1 MRRIGFVLGILLLV
15 GAVPRA
21 APASP
26 PILEVSGIHAG
37 QKGYGL
43 CDFGNGK
50 GVTRFGVEILGVM
63 RDYAPKQDLI
73 LARLSG
79 NNLEKS
85 GVIAGMS
92 GSPVYV
98 DDRLVGAV
106 AYGWPFSEEAIAG
119 ITPIE
124 SMLDIRHVPASAPVP
139 IGAPSPAGARPTAA
153 FLESFERGDF
163 LPAFRA
169 LVDRV
174 FPERRDG
181 WAPLPLPLS
190 HSGASDSLFRD
201 TFLSRGAFLDAPSGS
216 RARPAVSSE
225 GGLKPGSSV
234 STILISG
241 DMTMAATGTV
251 TWVEGSNVLAFGHPF
266 LSMGPVE
273 MPMADSEVIG
283 ILPSLYRSFKFASTG
298 RVLGSI
304 TQDRSTGIL
313 GSFGTEAK
321 MVPVHVSIASEN
333 LPVQRFNFR
342 VVRNSMLTPILAATA
357 IDTTLSTL
365 EKSVGERTI
374 VWKSA
379 IRTPGRTIR
388 FDSVFSGM
396 AAKDQA
402 VSAMA
407 LLTNYLMANEF
418 HDLAIDGIDV
428 AIEHS
433 DVLKNAR
440 ITGVVATKDRV
451 RPGETVPLFVS
462 LQDFRGSTRRVAL
475 SLPVPAGTPPG
486 PLTVFVG
493 DGISATAFDLSLFP
507 ADPRSLEQVLD
518 FLDRLKPANSV
529 NLLAYRAGPGAMV
542 SGEELPAL
550 PPSIYSLYSAQSARD
565 GGPSLSQQRVYSSSV
580 EQAIPVTGSVR
591 LTLDVV
597 AKID

>member
-1 MRRIGFVLGILLLV
+1 MRKIGVVFASAAVFFAASGIV
-15 GAVPRA
+15 S
-21 APASP
+21 ASP

-37 QKGYGL
+37 QTGYGL

-98 DDRLVGAV
+98 NEHLIGAV
-106 AYGWPFSEEAIAG
+106 AYGWPFSEEPIAG

-124 SMLDIRHVPASAPVP
+124 SMLDIRHVPASPPVP
-139 IGAPSPAGARPTAA
+139 IGAPAPAGSRQAAA
-153 FLESFERGDF
+153 FMDSFQSADF
-163 LPAFRA
+163 LPAFRSM
-169 LVDRV
+169 VDRV
-174 FPERRDG
+174 FPSRRDG

-190 HSGASDSLFRD
+190 HTGSSDGLLRD
-201 TFLSRGAFLDAPSGS
+201 IFFSRGAFLDAPSGGRS
-216 RARPAVSSE
+216 LPSAAPGASLE
-225 GGLKPGSSV
+225 PGSSV
-234 STILISG
+234 ATILISG

-251 TWVEGSNVLAFGHPF
+251 TWVEGGNVLAFGHPF

-273 MPMADSEVIG
+273 MPMADSDVIG
-283 ILPSLYRSFKFASTG
+283 VLPSLYRSFKFASTG
-298 RVLGSI
+298 NVLGSI

-321 MVPVHVSIASEN
+321 MVPVHVSIESEN
-333 LPVQRFNFR
+333 LPVQRFDFQ

-365 EKSVGERTI
+365 EKSVGERTL

-428 AIEHS
+428 AIQHS

-440 ITGVVATKDRV
+440 ITDVVPAKDRV
-451 RPGETVPLFVS
+451 RPGETVPLVVS
-462 LQDFRGSTRRVAL
+462 LQDFRGSTRRITL

-493 DGISATAFDLSLFP
+493 DGLSATAFDLSLFP

-518 FLDRLKPANSV
+518 FLDRLKPANTV
-529 NLLAYRAGPGAMV
+529 NLLAYRPGAGAVV

-550 PPSIYSLYSAQSARD
+550 PPSVYSLFAAQSARD
-565 GGPSLSQQRVYSSSV
+565 GGPSLSQQRVYATSV
-580 EQAIPVTGSVR
+580 EQGIPITGSVK

>member
-1 MRRIGFVLGILLLV
+1 MRKIRFVFASTALFFAATGIV
-15 GAVPRA
+15 
-21 APASP
+21 PASP

-37 QKGYGL
+37 QTGYGL

-98 DDRLVGAV
+98 NEHLIGAV
-106 AYGWPFSEEAIAG
+106 AYGWPFSEEPIAG

-139 IGAPSPAGARPTAA
+139 IGAPAPAGSRPAAA
-153 FLESFERGDF
+153 FMESFQSADY
-163 LPAFRA
+163 LPAFRS
-169 LVDRV
+169 LVERA
-174 FPERRDG
+174 FPSRRDG

-190 HSGASDSLFRD
+190 HSGSSDGLLRD
-201 TFLSRGAFLDAPSGS
+201 VFFSRGAFLDAPSGGRS
-216 RARPAVSSE
+216 LPSAAPGESLR
-225 GGLKPGSSV
+225 PGSSV
-234 STILISG
+234 ATILISG

-251 TWVEGSNVLAFGHPF
+251 TWVEGENVLAFGHPF

-283 ILPSLYRSFKFASTG
+283 VLPSLYRSFKFASTG
-298 RVLGSI
+298 NVLGSI

-313 GSFGTEAK
+313 GSFGTQAK
-321 MVPVHVSIASEN
+321 MVPVHVSIESEN
-333 LPVQRFNFR
+333 LPVQRFDFQ
-342 VVRNSMLTPILAATA
+342 VVRNSMLTPILAASA

-365 EKSVGERTI
+365 EKSVGERTL

-379 IRTPGRTIR
+379 IRTPGRTVR

-396 AAKDQA
+396 GAKDQA

-428 AIEHS
+428 AIQHS

-440 ITGVVATKDRV
+440 ITDVVPAKDRV
-451 RPGETVPLFVS
+451 RPGETVPLLVS
-462 LQDFRGSTRRVAL
+462 LQDFRGSTRRISL

-493 DGISATAFDLSLFP
+493 DGLSATAFDLSLFP

-518 FLDRLKPANSV
+518 FLDRLKPANTV
-529 NLLAYRAGPGAMV
+529 NLLAYRPGAGAVV

-550 PPSIYSLYSAQSARD
+550 PPSVYSLFAAQSARD
-565 GGPSLSQQRVYSSSV
+565 GGPSLSQQRVYATSV
-580 EQAIPVTGSVR
+580 EQGIPITGSVR